1 MDDVG
6 IGDVSSYNAESKVP
20 TPNIDS
26 VAARGVS
33 FDDAHSTSAVCTPSR
48 YSLLTGRY
56 PWRSPLPWSVHAG
69 YEPPLIDGN
78 LLTLPA
84 MLQRAGYRTI
94 AVGKWHLGMDWHRT
108 DGTPVTLDS
117 PLPWDYPT
125 EQFEREIDF
134 AAPLTGGPVDRGFDH
149 FFGCANNPTS
159 MPPYAFIRDRAFVT
173 APTSYR
179 TPCGPIDPPAGM
191 IAPGY
196 RFDDVDERFVDES
209 LALLDSCRDG
219 TAPFFLYLAPSAAH
233 EPCAD
238 EFVPEFAR
246 GRSEAGARGDLVWLA
261 DWMIGRID
269 EWLAANGLR
278 DDTVLIVTSDNG
290 ALPGVR
296 RLDEAGALALDER
309 GETTWETFGHRSSG
323 DWRGFKSHVW
333 EGGHREPLVVRWPNV
348 IPEGVRRPDLVS
360 LADIFATLA
369 DVVGADLDDTDA
381 IDSRS
386 FLPAALNRTSV
397 PEREIDI
404 QESSHGALIVRE
416 GSWKCIFGTEGSG
429 GGSPFPP
436 PRDAI
441 PSTGSSRGQLYD
453 LERDP
458 AERENLWDR
467 EGDVVARLRRILDEE
482 QSRTTARRR
491 ERS

>member
-6 IGDVSSYNAESKVP
+6 IGDVGSYNADSRIP
-20 TPNIDS
+20 TPNIDA
-26 VAARGVS
+26 VAQRGVS

-56 PWRSPLPWSVHAG
+56 PWRSQLPWSVHAG
-69 YEPPLIDGN
+69 YEPPLIDPS

-84 MLQRAGYRTI
+84 MLQRCGYRTI
-94 AVGKWHLGMDWHRT
+94 AVGKWHLGMEWHRT
-108 DGTPVTLDS
+108 DGTPITLDA

-125 EQFEREIDF
+125 EQFERDVDF
-134 AAPLTGGPVDRGFDH
+134 TAPLTGGPVDRGFDH

-159 MPPYAFIRDRAFVT
+159 MPPYAFIRDRSFTTPPT
-173 APTSYR
+173 AYR
-179 TPCGPIDPPAGM
+179 TPVSPIDPPAGM
-191 IAPGY
+191 IASGY
-196 RFDDVDERFVDES
+196 RFDDVDERFLDEA
-209 LALLDSCRDG
+209 LALLDAGRDDP
-219 TAPFFLYLAPSAAH
+219 APFFLYLAPSAAH

-246 GRSEAGARGDLVWLA
+246 GRSRAGARGDLVWLA
-261 DWMIGRID
+261 DWMVGRID
-269 EWLAANGLR
+269 DWLAANDLR
-278 DDTVLIVTSDNG
+278 DDTLLIVTSDNG

-296 RLDEAGALALDER
+296 QLDDAGALVLDDH

-333 EGGHREPLVVRWPNV
+333 EGGHREPLVMRWPNN
-348 IPEGVRRPDLVS
+348 IPEGARRPDLVS
-360 LADIFATLA
+360 LADVFATLG
-369 DVVGADLDDTDA
+369 DVVGAELDDTDA

-386 FLPAALNRTSV
+386 FLPAALNRTSSSA
-397 PEREIDI
+397 RDIDI

-436 PRDAI
+436 PRDAL
-441 PSTGSSRGQLYD
+441 PSTASPRGQLYD
-453 LERDP
+453 LEHDP
-458 AERENLWDR
+458 AERENLWDL
-467 EGDVVARLRRILDEE
+467 ESDVVDRLRGVLDRER
-482 QSRTTARRR
+482 SRTTAQRKDRP
-491 ERS
+491 